1 MRRSSEVR
9 MGVCGVWGVCFSRCT
24 GARTRTHIL
33 LPAANSRVG
42 GNETPQTNQTPT
54 SREPSTK
61 GQQTSGPE
69 CDPPQR
75 RRNHAMRTTSKK
87 PARTKPEAKK
97 GEAAPPPSRS
107 RATPSA
113 RRSAGPRFAC
123 RSGLAASR
131 SGRRRSRASSP
142 RSARPIRITSDGL
155 PPVAA
160 ACTGELLRAH
170 PEVRRTATTATV
182 TT

>member
-1 MRRSSEVR
+1 M
-9 MGVCGVWGVCFSRCT
+9 T
-24 GARTRTHIL
+24 
-33 LPAANSRVG
+33 
-42 GNETPQTNQTPT
+42 TP
-54 SREPSTK
+54 
-61 GQQTSGPE
+61 
-69 CDPPQR
+69 
-75 RRNHAMRTTSKK
+75 SKK

-113 RRSAGPRFAC
+113 RRSAGPRVAC

-142 RSARPIRITSDGL
+142 RSARPLRITSDGL

-160 ACTGELLRAH
+160 AGTGELLQGTPRRGQRQRPPRSLREGSHPRAQGSSRPH
-170 PEVRRTATTATV
+170 SASAETGRLRWLISVSPLPPPPLAPRANRGAPLSRGPLQPRASWGEGLSGATMPLRADEVIE
-182 TT
+182 